1 MCVCARETTVAF
13 EDADPAALPTLDLGG
28 NLLKHL
34 GFPLADHRGRSE
46 MRLRALELTI
56 IILNRRLLHG
66 RAAAARQR
74 CASCPCPAPRM
85 PSDSMPSLAPH
96 VCMCLH
102 VHPATR
108 TRTHTRTHAR
118 THAPPS
124 EPPSEPLTSPLPA
137 AFSPHSVRDEAEELE
152 DAESA
157 EAEAP
162 GEEEV
167 VETEAPSLRPPS
179 KRSRTAP
186 NRLDATQSKKK
197 AAKTDSKGKGKVLCC
212 QSALIH
218 SLCLSAW
225 VCCAGGGRLEWRWQG
240 N

>member
-1 MCVCARETTVAF
+1 MTF
-13 EDADPAALPTLDLGG
+13 FNGLGPA
-28 NLLKHL
+28 KY
-34 GFPLADHRGRSE
+34 
-46 MRLRALELTI
+46 
-56 IILNRRLLHG
+56 G
-66 RAAAARQR
+66 RADRDR
-74 CASCPCPAPRM
+74 LIKLT
-85 PSDSMPSLAPH
+85 DSTTGVQWLKTPLRKSMKEGGAKLISTGVRISTAKEAEAEAEP
-96 VCMCLH
+96 
-102 VHPATR
+102 
-108 TRTHTRTHAR
+108 
-118 THAPPS
+118 PPS